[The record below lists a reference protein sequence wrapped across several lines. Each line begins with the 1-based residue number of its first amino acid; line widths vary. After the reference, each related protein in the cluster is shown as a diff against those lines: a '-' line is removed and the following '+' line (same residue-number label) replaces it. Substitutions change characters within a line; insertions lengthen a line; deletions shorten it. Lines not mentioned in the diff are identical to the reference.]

1 MMRLLFV
8 FGSSQGVN
16 YQCKNIEAFNMES
29 HAMKPKITGAYPEKI
44 NESISSVFPLKSC
57 VTSPL
62 DGNVTILVA
71 PGCSHSKQIK
81 KKKPE
86 NARLTFAH
94 VPVCSLTGQ
103 VTAQFSSFFS
113 KSINC

>member
-44 NESISSVFPLKSC
+44 NESIFSVFPLKSC

-81 KKKPE
+81 KKKKPKM
-86 NARLTFAH
+86 H
-94 VPVCSLTGQ
+94 D
-103 VTAQFSSFFS
+103 
-113 KSINC
+113 

>member
-1 MMRLLFV
+1 
-8 FGSSQGVN
+8 
-16 YQCKNIEAFNMES
+16 
-29 HAMKPKITGAYPEKI
+29 MKPKITGAYPEKI

-81 KKKPE
+81 KTE

>member
-1 MMRLLFV
+1 
-8 FGSSQGVN
+8 
-16 YQCKNIEAFNMES
+16 
-29 HAMKPKITGAYPEKI
+29 MKTKITGAYPEKI

-81 KKKPE
+81 NKKIKNKK

-103 VTAQFSSFFS
+103 VTAQFSSFFFLNQLTAES
-113 KSINC
+113 RGLRIGVWK